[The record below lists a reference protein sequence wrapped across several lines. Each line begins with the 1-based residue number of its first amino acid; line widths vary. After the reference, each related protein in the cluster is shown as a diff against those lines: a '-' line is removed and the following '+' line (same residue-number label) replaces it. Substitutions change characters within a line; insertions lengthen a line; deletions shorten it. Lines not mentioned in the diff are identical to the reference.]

1 MIANLTKF
9 GVLKYEYLL
18 LFIFSREKESL
29 IGQCFFVGPIRD
41 LFSKLEK
48 QKQRF
53 ILQTLKFRQ
62 ISKSLDDIPRTLH
75 R

>member
-29 IGQCFFVGPIRD
+29 IGQRFFLGPLRE
-41 LFSKLEK
+41 LFS
-48 QKQRF
+48 Q
-53 ILQTLKFRQ
+53 LKKKKTNIRTSKFE
-62 ISKSLDDIPRTLH
+62 ISSN
-75 R
+75 